1 MIDRQAIQHLFADR
15 EPIIMQATLIT
26 DLFHQSIIYFKYTLV
41 SVVFVSLSHASLA
54 AKPVSK
60 LYVDLNTKDLQQL
73 LEKRND
79 VVLIDVRMGEEVTL
93 EGTIDA
99 GYRNYNVSRGW
110 LETLVENLALDKE
123 TPIVMLCNTATRSPF
138 AAQTMV
144 AMGYNLVYNYSD
156 GFYAWR
162 DAGLPI
168 RVADEYIGSM
178 LYRKPIEV
186 ADGIWSAIGATAPPT
201 MENSGH
207 NNNLSFIITK
217 AGVVVVNAGA
227 SYLLAQAL
235 HAEIKQLTDL
245 PVKFVTLENGQG
257 HAMLGSDYWQQQGA
271 KVIAHVDTA
280 TEIEDHGYE
289 ALARMQGIQRDKA
302 MGTLLSQ
309 PDITFSNKYTLELG
323 SEKIELLNLGASH
336 SHGDVVVWLPQRKF
350 MIAGDIAFHQRL
362 LPVFDDTDTAAWIQT
377 WDAFTAIDADIII
390 PGHGDPTVLSELEK
404 YTVDYLKYIRSEVSK
419 IIEAGGTLEDAYK
432 IDQSTYAHLDTFD
445 ELATRNAGRI
455 FRAMEFE

>member
-1 MIDRQAIQHLFADR
+1 M
-15 EPIIMQATLIT
+15 ESIIMKATLFT
-26 DLFHQSIIYFKYTLV
+26 DLLYKSISYLKYVLV
-41 SVVFVSLSHASLA
+41 SMIFLNLSATSLA
-54 AKPVSK
+54 DNPIPK
-60 LYVDLNTKDLQQL
+60 LYTDLDTENLQQL
-73 LEKRND
+73 LVNRND
-79 VVLIDVRMGEEVTL
+79 IVLIDVRMGEEVAL

-110 LETLVENLALDKE
+110 LEILVGNLALDKD
-123 TPIVMLCNTATRSPF
+123 TPIVMICNTATRSPF
-138 AAQTMV
+138 AAKTMI
-144 AMGYNLVYNYSD
+144 AMGYSNVYNYTD
-156 GFYAWR
+156 GFYKWR

-186 ADGIWSAIGATAPPT
+186 SDGIWTAIGATAPPT
-201 MENSGH
+201 LENSGH

-217 AGVVVVNAGA
+217 AGVVVVNAGG

-271 KVIAHVDTA
+271 TVIAHDDTA

-289 ALARMQGIQRDKA
+289 VLARMQGIQRDKA
-302 MGTLLSQ
+302 MGTVLSQ
-309 PDITFSNKYTLELG
+309 PNITFTDKYTIELG
-323 SEKIELLNLGASH
+323 GEKIEILNLGPSH
-336 SHGDVVVWLPQRKF
+336 SHGDVVVWLPQRKL

-362 LPVFDDTDTAAWIQT
+362 LPVFDDTDTAAWIET
-377 WDAFTAIDADIII
+377 WEAFAAIDADIII

-404 YTVDYLKYIRSEVSK
+404 YTVDYLKYIRSEASK

-432 IDQSTYAHLDTFD
+432 IDQSAYAHLHTFD
-445 ELATRNAGRI
+445 ELANRNAGRI

>member
-1 MIDRQAIQHLFADR
+1 MINRQAIQHLFADM
-15 EPIIMQATLIT
+15 EPIIMQATLFT
-26 DLFHQSIIYFKYTLV
+26 DLFHKSISYLKYTFV
-41 SVVFVSLSHASLA
+41 SVIFITLGHASFA
-54 AKPVSK
+54 DKPTSK
-60 LYVDLNTKDLQQL
+60 LYVDLDTKDLQQL

-186 ADGIWSAIGATAPPT
+186 VDGIWSAIGATAPPT

-217 AGVVVVNAGA
+217 AGVVVINAGA

-271 KVIAHVDTA
+271 KVIAHDDTA

-289 ALARMQGIQRDKA
+289 VLARMQGIQRDKA
-302 MGTLLSQ
+302 MGTVLSQ
-309 PDITFSNKYTLELG
+309 PDITFTNKYTLELG
-323 SEKIELLNLGASH
+323 GEKIELLNLGASH
-336 SHGDVVVWLPQRKF
+336 SHGDMVVWLPQRKL

-377 WDAFTAIDADIII
+377 WGVFAAIDADIII
-390 PGHGDPTVLSELEK
+390 PGHGDPTVLGELEK

-432 IDQSTYAHLDTFD
+432 IDQSAYAHLDTFD